1 MASVHRL
8 PTASGQPAE
17 SALLRQQ
24 LARVQDAF
32 YDDRTRATDLK
43 ALSVEMRELRALI
56 KAAEAS
62 ENKTLT
68 VVADTDDEPFS

>member
-1 MASVHRL
+1 MLS
-8 PTASGQPAE
+8 T
-17 SALLRQQ
+17 
-24 LARVQDAF
+24 
-32 YDDRTRATDLK
+32 TK